1 MKLGCKSS
9 EAALYKNILDE
20 NIKYGDENK
29 KYIGGNKNIL
39 VENNLV
45 ECGVGR
51 FGAKREEKQ
60 GGG

>member
-9 EAALYKNILDE
+9 EAAVYKNILDE

-29 KYIGGNKNIL
+29 KYIDGNKNIL
-39 VENNLV
+39 AENNFE

-51 FGAKREEKQ
+51 FRAKREEK
-60 GGG
+60 